1 MKKTK
6 WILSVNKLFLFSI
19 FILLIACDRSSSPEG
34 RMTIKLEELQQQ
46 MQDSLAQQN
55 RKILDSLSA
64 IRQELNAIKQQK

>member
-1 MKKTK
+1 
-6 WILSVNKLFLFSI
+6 
-19 FILLIACDRSSSPEG
+19 
-34 RMTIKLEELQQQ
+34 MTIKLEELQQQ